1 MKFTILSHAGLMVE
15 HQGIT
20 LVTDPWLLGSCYW
33 RSWWNFP
40 EPDPALLA
48 RVKADY
54 VYLTHL
60 HWDHYHGP
68 SLQKF
73 FTPETTFLLPKVC
86 TTRMMDD
93 LRGLGFSRFIE
104 IPHGK
109 THRMGP
115 DFSLCSYQFGLAVD
129 SAAVIKGGGV
139 TILNA
144 NDCKLFGQPLRHL
157 LRRHGRPDFALRS
170 HSSASPVPYCVADYK
185 QHFPTLRTQED
196 YIEEFARF
204 AISMGARYAVPF
216 ASNHCFLHRETEHF
230 NDTAVSPDLVERY
243 CNQLAREIK
252 APTECVVMSPGS
264 SWTPEDGFQFA
275 EFDFARRPQ
284 VIEEMGRKYAAKLD
298 EFYEEESRE
307 LADFEAFQRY
317 FEKFL
322 AAVPWF
328 IRRRWKPALMFRVV
342 DAEQT
347 HRWLVEPATR
357 AIRALD
363 ADIAGV
369 AVIEVPPR
377 VINDCTT
384 IKMFS
389 AWTPSKR
396 LKIVLPA
403 PEALG
408 AVKLFFTLVDA
419 YELDHLPLRRNF
431 SPRSLSVYLRRW
443 REAAEAAR
451 LMIRHKI
458 LRRPFDI
465 PALYPLPGMEPG
477 RNISRPE
484 VPEQGIATDREFRT
498 PASAGLDKPGA
509 PADGQRPLEWINV
522 ATAENIPSN
531 GMLPVEVHG
540 QQIVLFR
547 LGSKVHALEDRCSH
561 RGARLSGGRLEGC
574 EVICPLHGARFD
586 VRDGTALCRPAQG
599 PVASH
604 DVRLVDGHVLV
615 ALPVLEDLGSEADQ
629 RMNIA
634 SETTGR

>member
-20 LVTDPWLLGSCYW
+20 LVTDPWLIGSCYW

-40 EPDPALLA
+40 EPAPELLD
-48 RVKADY
+48 RVQADY

-93 LRGLGFSRFIE
+93 LRGLGFSRFVE
-104 IPHGK
+104 IPHGA
-109 THRMGP
+109 THQMGS

-170 HSSASPVPYCVADYK
+170 HSSASPVPYCVEDYK
-185 QHFPTLRTQED
+185 KHFPTLRTQED

-204 AISMGARYAVPF
+204 AISVGARYAVPF

-243 CNQLAREIK
+243 CNQLAREVN
-252 APTECVVMSPGS
+252 ASTECVVMSPGS
-264 SWTPEDGFQFA
+264 SWTPESGFQFA
-275 EFDFARRPQ
+275 EFDFSRRPE
-284 VIEEMGRKYAAKLD
+284 VIEEMAGKYEAKLD
-298 EFYEEESRE
+298 QFYEEESRE
-307 LADFEAFQRY
+307 LADFEAFCSY

-322 AAVPWF
+322 ATVPWF

-342 DAEQT
+342 DAEKT
-347 HRWLVEPATR
+347 HRWYVEPSTR
-357 AIRALD
+357 TIKAVD
-363 ADIAGV
+363 EDVEGV
-369 AVIEVPPR
+369 AIIEVPPR
-377 VINDCTT
+377 VINDCST
-384 IKMFS
+384 IRMFS

-396 LKIVLPA
+396 LKIVLPE
-403 PEALG
+403 PKALG

-419 YELDHLPLRRNF
+419 YELDHLPLQRNL

-443 REAAEAAR
+443 REAAEAGR
-451 LMIRHKI
+451 LVIRHKVM
-458 LRRPFDI
+458 RRPFDI
-465 PALYPLPGMEPG
+465 PALYPLPGVAPG
-477 RNISRPE
+477 QKLSRPE
-484 VPEQGIATDREFRT
+484 VSRAVPRSQGTAAVPAPGKPRTTPTEQGSLRWSR
-498 PASAGLDKPGA
+498 
-509 PADGQRPLEWINV
+509 
-522 ATAENIPSN
+522 ATALNTIPDQ
-531 GMLPVEVHG
+531 GLVAVEVNG
-540 QQIVLFR
+540 LALVLFR
-547 LGSKVHALEDRCSH
+547 VDREIYALEDRCSH
-561 RGARLSGGRLEGC
+561 RGARLSGGKLEGC

-586 VRDGTALCRPAQG
+586 VRDGAPKCRPAQG
-599 PVASH
+599 PVANYP
-604 DVRLVDGHVLV
+604 VRVVGDQVEV
-615 ALPVLEDLGSEADQ
+615 ALPALESDGSENRSQ
-629 RMNIA
+629 EESA
-634 SETTGR
+634 SETTDR

>member
-20 LVTDPWLLGSCYW
+20 LVTDPWLIGSCYW

-40 EPDPALLA
+40 EPDLALLA

-73 FTPETTFLLPKVC
+73 FSPETTFLLPKVC

-93 LRGLGFSRFIE
+93 LRGLGFSQFVE

-115 DFSLCSYQFGLAVD
+115 DFTLCSYQFGLAVD
-129 SAAVIKGGGV
+129 SAAVIRGGGI

-170 HSSASPVPYCVADYK
+170 YSSASPVPYCVEDYK
-185 QHFPTLRTQED
+185 KHFPSLRTQED

-204 AISMGARYAVPF
+204 AICVGARYAVPF

-230 NDTAVSPDLVERY
+230 NDTAVWPDLVERY
-243 CNQLAREIK
+243 CNHLAREVK
-252 APTECVVMSPGS
+252 ASTECVVMSPGS
-264 SWTPEDGFQFA
+264 SWTPEGGFQFA
-275 EFDFARRPQ
+275 EFDFSRRPA
-284 VIEEMGRKYAAKLD
+284 VIKEMAGKYQPKLD
-298 EFYEEESRE
+298 QFNAEESRE
-307 LADFEAFQRY
+307 LADFEAFRSY
-317 FEKFL
+317 FERFL
-322 AAVPWF
+322 ATVPWF

-347 HRWLVEPATR
+347 HRWYVEPSTR
-357 AIRALD
+357 TIKAVNED
-363 ADIAGV
+363 VEGV
-369 AVIEVPPR
+369 AIIEVPPR

-396 LKIVLPA
+396 LKIILPA
-403 PEALG
+403 PRALG

-443 REAAEAAR
+443 REAAEAVR

-458 LRRPFDI
+458 LKRPFDI
-465 PALYPLPGMEPG
+465 PALYPLPGVESDLQ
-477 RNISRPE
+477 IDRPE
-484 VPEQGIATDREFRT
+484 VPRHVPRAEANVDSPADQGPPRSDAPAFERNEWVEFAGLSDIADETGFLAREVSGIPVVVFRT
-498 PASAGLDKPGA
+498 P
-509 PADGQRPLEWINV
+509 DGVFAI
-522 ATAENIPSN
+522 
-531 GMLPVEVHG
+531 
-540 QQIVLFR
+540 
-547 LGSKVHALEDRCSH
+547 EDRCSH
-561 RGARLSGGRLEGC
+561 RGARLSEGELRRC
-574 EVICPLHGARFD
+574 EVVCPLHGARVD
-586 VRDGTALCRPAQG
+586 IRDGAPKCPPAKAPVRSFQTRVVAGELQVYVPTIKAAKAGG
-599 PVASH
+599 PVFRSAI
-604 DVRLVDGHVLV
+604 
-615 ALPVLEDLGSEADQ
+615 SEYAD
-629 RMNIA
+629 
-634 SETTGR
+634 E

>member
-20 LVTDPWLLGSCYW
+20 LVTDPWLIGSCYW

-40 EPDPALLA
+40 EPAPELLA
-48 RVKADY
+48 RVSADY

-73 FTPETTFLLPKVC
+73 FAPETTFLLPKVC

-109 THRMGP
+109 THQIGP

-170 HSSASPVPYCVADYK
+170 HSSASPVPYCVEDYK
-185 QHFPTLRTQED
+185 KHFPKLRTQED

-204 AISMGARYAVPF
+204 AISVGARYAVPF

-243 CNQLAREIK
+243 CNQLAREVK
-252 APTECVVMSPGS
+252 APTECVVMNPGS
-264 SWTPEDGFQFA
+264 SWSKEGGFDFV
-275 EFDFARRPQ
+275 EFDFARRPE
-284 VIEEMGRKYAAKLD
+284 VIDEMRRKYKGKL
-298 EFYEEESRE
+298 EQFYAEESHE
-307 LADFEAFQRY
+307 LADFDAFRSY

-322 AAVPWF
+322 AAVPEF
-328 IRRRWKPALMFRVV
+328 IRRRWKPALMFRIV
-342 DAEQT
+342 DAERT
-347 HRWLVEPATR
+347 HRWLVEPCTR
-357 AIRALD
+357 TIRAVE
-363 ADIAGV
+363 ADMDGL

-384 IKMFS
+384 TRMFS

-396 LKIVLPA
+396 LKIILPK
-403 PEALG
+403 PQALG

-419 YELDHLPLRRNF
+419 YELDHLPLRRNL

-443 REAAEAAR
+443 REAAEAAG
-451 LMIRHKI
+451 LVIKHK
-458 LRRPFDI
+458 LFKRPFDI
-465 PALYPLPGMEPG
+465 PALYPLTGVQPGKKL
-477 RNISRPE
+477 SRPE
-484 VPEQGIATDREFRT
+484 VPRPVPRAQANPVTGAEQAQSVV
-498 PASAGLDKPGA
+498 PAAAVENLHWISVVRAEDLPD
-509 PADGQRPLEWINV
+509 DGSLAVE
-522 ATAENIPSN
+522 SN
-531 GMLPVEVHG
+531 GLRL
-540 QQIVLFR
+540 VLFS
-547 LGSKVHALEDRCSH
+547 LNGGVYALEDRCSH
-561 RGARLSGGRLEGC
+561 RGAPLSAGQLDGC
-574 EVICPLHGARFD
+574 EVVCPLHGARFD
-586 VRDGTALCRPAQG
+586 VRDGSAKCRPAKE
-599 PVASH
+599 PVATYA
-604 DVRLVDGHVLV
+604 VRVVDGMVMV
-615 ALPVLEDLGSEADQ
+615 ALPVSDISVSHDKLLTAEVD
-629 RMNIA
+629 
-634 SETTGR
+634 ETTDR